1 MGTSPTVGP
10 AGRWVVEAVAAVL
23 TAEHTGAPVSPIGPA
38 PEGVLDAVVAH
49 RVTTLLADHAEA
61 LGLGEEAVLELEAA
75 RRDEVLLGLAT
86 IVHTRSMSE
95 TLTDAGVDHLVVKGT
110 ALASMVGRGAAT
122 RGSGDIDTWVRPAD
136 LAVAEAALAAAGWR
150 RSSSTLGLPAA
161 GVGWRW
167 RLVER
172 LGWEV
177 PLTNPQRGTV
187 DLHWRLTHDP
197 HELGFGFEEAWDA
210 SVAIPELG
218 SANRGLCPMHA
229 LEHVAYHGR
238 KEHFCIVRQCVDVL
252 DLVRICG
259 SVEAADLA
267 RRSGNV
273 ALALEVVA
281 PLAPPPGVP
290 TVPSA
295 RVRRLAAEARADV
308 GSLAWTLN
316 SQWSA
321 TGLGR
326 APTRLRRESWMVRSA
341 PSVSVAARHLAGM
354 VVPVRLLADAAPV
367 SHRRRH

>member
-1 MGTSPTVGP
+1 V
-10 AGRWVVEAVAAVL
+10 VAAVV
-23 TAEHTGAPVSPIGPA
+23 G
-38 PEGVLDAVVAH
+38 H
-49 RVTTLLADHAEA
+49 RLTTLLADHAEA

-75 RRDEVLLGLAT
+75 RHDEVLLGLAT
-86 IVHTRSMSE
+86 IVHTRFMSD
-95 TLTDAGVDHLVVKGT
+95 TLAAAGVDHLLVKGT

-136 LAVAEAALAAAGWR
+136 LAVAEAALVEAGWR
-150 RSSSTLGLPAA
+150 RSSSTAGLPAA
-161 GVGWRW
+161 GTGWRW

-177 PLTNPQRGTV
+177 PLTHPQRGTV

-197 HELGFGFEEAWDA
+197 HELGFGFEEAWA
-210 SVAIPELG
+210 RSVALPELG
-218 SANRGLCPMHA
+218 SANRGLCASHA

-238 KEHFCIVRQCVDVL
+238 KEHFCIVRQCVDVI
-252 DLVRICG
+252 DLVRIFG
-259 SVEAADLA
+259 AVEAANLA
-267 RRSGNV
+267 RRSNNV

-281 PLAPPPGVP
+281 PLVPPPGVP
-290 TVPSA
+290 TVPSD

-308 GSLAWTLN
+308 GSLQWTLN

-321 TGLGR
+321 TGLSR

-341 PSVSVAARHLAGM
+341 PSAGVAARHLAGT
-354 VVPVRLLADAAPV
+354 VVPLRLLVDAAPM